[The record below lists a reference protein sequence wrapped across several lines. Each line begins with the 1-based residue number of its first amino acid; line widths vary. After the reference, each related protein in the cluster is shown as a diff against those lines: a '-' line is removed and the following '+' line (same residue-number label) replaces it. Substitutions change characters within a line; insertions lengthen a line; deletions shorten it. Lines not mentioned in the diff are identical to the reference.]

1 MKVLN
6 VRVTNVNIRQQHR
19 DFLRLT
25 NSLNMKVLNIPVP
38 NVNIRP
44 VETFP
49 HSLHI
54 TQSRLCFDNKLS
66 SEVILKVTFAL
77 NSVSTSFTLIE
88 NEFLASCE
96 NPRCFFRFQYL
107 LSRLHILHIEKY

>member
-25 NSLNMKVLNIPVP
+25 NNLSMKVLNIHVP

-44 VETFP
+44 IETFP

-54 TQSRLCFDNKLS
+54 TQSRLCDNFKEAFEDQVEGCDDEQFEIRPGQESGAHQVL
-66 SEVILKVTFAL
+66 F
-77 NSVSTSFTLIE
+77 
-88 NEFLASCE
+88 
-96 NPRCFFRFQYL
+96 
-107 LSRLHILHIEKY
+107 